1 MPPVRYH
8 LIMHFVVLIYGFT
21 GVLGKL
27 ISIDSFQLVWHRML
41 IAALGIAAFLFFKKI
56 PFAIRRGEAL
66 RMLGVGFLIA
76 LHWIAFFG
84 AIKASNVSVTLG
96 CMASA
101 SLFTAFLE
109 PLFFR
114 KKVRS
119 YEVFLGLIVIGGLWT
134 IFRFEAHYAT
144 GIMLALL
151 ASFSA
156 ALFTVIN
163 ARMIEGRGAGIIS
176 FYEMLGG
183 TIGISLFFLFSGTPT
198 SSLFQ
203 MGGADLIYLLILG
216 LVCTAFAFMAS
227 VHVMKV
233 LSPFSVSLTINMEPI
248 YGILLAFLFFG
259 EEEKMSFGFYLGTL
273 MILLALFTDVW
284 MKRRKKGQKVS
295 SEAPA
300 NSKP

>member
-1 MPPVRYH
+1 MPPARYH
-8 LIMHFVVLIYGFT
+8 LIMHLVVLIYGFT
-21 GVLGKL
+21 GILGKL
-27 ISIDSFQLVWHRML
+27 IEIGSFQLVWHRML
-41 IAALGIAAFLFFKKI
+41 IAAAGIAAYLLYKGI
-56 PFAIRRGEAL
+56 PFGVRRGDAL
-66 RMLGVGFLIA
+66 RMVGVGFLIA

-109 PLFFR
+109 PFFFN
-114 KKVRS
+114 KKLKA
-119 YEVFLGLIVIGGLWT
+119 YEVMLGLMVIGGLWT

-144 GIMLALL
+144 GIALALL

-163 ARMIEGRGAGIIS
+163 ARMIRSRGAGIIS

-183 TIGISLFFLFSGTPT
+183 TAGITLFFLLSGKEFSG
-198 SSLFQ
+198 LFQ
-203 MGGADLIYLLILG
+203 MSGADLIYLLILG
-216 LVCTAFAFMAS
+216 LICTAFAFMAS

-248 YGILLAFLFFG
+248 YGILLAFLIFG
-259 EEEKMSFGFYLGTL
+259 EEERMSFGFYLGTL
-273 MILLALFTDVW
+273 MILAALFTDVW
-284 MKRRKKGQKVS
+284 VKQRR
-295 SEAPA
+295 
-300 NSKP
+300 NSNSNSNSNTNDRP

>member
-1 MPPVRYH
+1 
-8 LIMHFVVLIYGFT
+8 MHFVVLLYGFT
-21 GVLGKL
+21 GILGAL
-27 ISIDSFQLVWHRML
+27 IELGSFQLVWHRML
-41 IAALGIAAFLFFKKI
+41 IATIGIALYLFFKKL
-56 PFAIRRGEAL
+56 PFGVRRGEAL
-66 RMLGVGFLIA
+66 RMLGVGGIIA

-109 PLFFR
+109 PLLFR
-114 KKVRS
+114 KKLRL
-119 YEVFLGLIVIGGLWT
+119 YEILLGLMVIGGLWT

-144 GIMLALL
+144 GIFLALL

-163 ARMIEGRGAGIIS
+163 GKMIRRRGAALIS

-183 TIGISLFFLFSGTPT
+183 WIGISLYLLIRGKDPAQ
-198 SSLFQ
+198 LFQ
-203 MGGADLIYLLILG
+203 MGGDDLFYLLLLG
-216 LVCTAFAFMAS
+216 LICTAFAFMAS

-248 YGILLAFLFFG
+248 YGIILAFAIFG
-259 EEEKMSFGFYLGTL
+259 EEEKMSLGFYLGTL

-284 MKRRKKGQKVS
+284 LKGQRSRKKGDVGTKGHRSKVPTDQ
-295 SEAPA
+295 E
-300 NSKP
+300 